1 MEAILWESS
10 KQGKQQNR
18 DQKSRV
24 DFIPKG
30 VIFAAS
36 HYEDTQD
43 EIVYWVQVAHFLLS
57 LRRNLNLLVLS
68 FSSSSCIVHVD
79 YITDWVFLH
88 HHFLLYFSVFSHSYC
103 LYPCSTTSA
112 FRPFYYY
119 FFASFPPYLW
129 PLIVMFVAFLTKTK
143 REKKHKHKWKI
154 RGNVREK

>member
-43 EIVYWVQVAHFLLS
+43 EIVY
-57 LRRNLNLLVLS
+57 
-68 FSSSSCIVHVD
+68 
-79 YITDWVFLH
+79 
-88 HHFLLYFSVFSHSYC
+88 
-103 LYPCSTTSA
+103 
-112 FRPFYYY
+112 
-119 FFASFPPYLW
+119 
-129 PLIVMFVAFLTKTK
+129 
-143 REKKHKHKWKI
+143 
-154 RGNVREK
+154 